1 MSSSQIQTL
10 SNQFNSLLT
19 EYQTTYA
26 EFINTL
32 NSNDTS
38 LTTVENSAF
47 VGSGTINTSLVSS
60 ISDCTTACSSN
71 TSCSGATFTSNTN
84 SNNNC
89 TLSSGSGNIVNA
101 TNSTAIVQTGLSYSY
116 QLQNLN
122 QQLMNINEQINTIV
136 NQSNTTYQNNLGQIN
151 EQGQALQQNY
161 VVLTGYRDRIDV
173 MIREFETLN
182 EAQQNSDINATM
194 SYYNYIVLL
203 FVAIFLV
210 VLLLRFSVPSEQGG
224 GGNRGGNSKYQW
236 LAFFIGIYWGFYYIF
251 KN

>member
-19 EYQTTYA
+19 EYQSTYA
-26 EFINTL
+26 EFMNTL

-47 VGSGTINTSLVSS
+47 TGSGTINTSLVSS

-71 TSCSGATFTSNTN
+71 TSCTGATFTTN

-89 TLSSGSGNIVNA
+89 TLSSGTGNIVNA
-101 TNSTAIVQTGLSYSY
+101 TNSTAIVQKGLSYSY

-122 QQLMNINEQINTIV
+122 QQLMDINQQINTAV
-136 NQSNTTYQNNLGQIN
+136 NQSNTEYQNNLGQIN
-151 EQGQALQQNY
+151 ESGQALQQNY
-161 VVLTGYRDRIDV
+161 VVLTGDRHRIDL

-182 EAQQNSDINATM
+182 EAQQNSDINVTM

-210 VLLLRFSVPSEQGG
+210 CLLLRFSVTSEQVG